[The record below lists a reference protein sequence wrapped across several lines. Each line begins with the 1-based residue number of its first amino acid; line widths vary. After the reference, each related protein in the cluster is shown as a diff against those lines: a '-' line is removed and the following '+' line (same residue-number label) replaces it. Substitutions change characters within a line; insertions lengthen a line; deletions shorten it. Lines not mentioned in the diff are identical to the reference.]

1 MTRKQKKSLCSI
13 ILSAVLLVVAKL
25 LGDVAYVTVSL
36 YILAYLIAGFDT
48 LRKAFRNI
56 LRGNVFDENFLMAI
70 ATIGAIIIKEYTEG
84 VAVMLFYRVGEL
96 FESIAVGKSRKS
108 ISELMDIRPDRA
120 TVIRDGEEIVV
131 SPDEVEV
138 GELIVVAPGEKVAI
152 DGIIVDGSST
162 LDTSALTGESL
173 PRTAAIG
180 DRIQSGFINLSGVIT
195 IKTECTFETSTAAK
209 ILELVE
215 NASSKKTRSEAFITR
230 FARYYTPAVVFS
242 ALALAVIPSIVFGNP
257 LSWVKRAL
265 IFLVIS
271 CPCALVISVPLTF
284 FGAIGCA
291 SKKGILIKGSC
302 YIEQLSKAGIVV
314 FDKTG
319 TLTKGSF
326 SVTAIHENGIGKQRL
341 LELAAISESRSS
353 HPIALSVIRAYG
365 KKPDQSQISSISEV
379 SGQGVIAQIGDDKVY
394 CGNSKLMNS
403 IGIDTP
409 ECHRQGTIVHVAV
422 NGQYEGHIII
432 NDEIKEDA
440 REAITLLSQSGV
452 RRTVM
457 LTGDSEAIAQRVA
470 KELCIDEY
478 HAELLPTDKASLLE
492 KIIEEKDSDSTV
504 VFIGDGI
511 NDAPV
516 ISRADVGIAMG
527 ALGSDAAIEAADV
540 VLMDDKPSKT
550 AFAVKLSKKAIS
562 IARGNIIFA
571 LSVKL
576 LVLILGALGYAGMWL
591 AVFADVGVSVIA
603 ICNAMRTLRIKE

>member
-1 MTRKQKKSLCSI
+1 MTIRQKRSLASI
-13 ILSAVLLVVAKL
+13 ILSGVLLIVGML
-25 LGDVAYVTVSL
+25 LSGRRYISLAIILCAY
-36 YILAYLIAGFDT
+36 IIAGCDV
-48 LRKAFRNI
+48 LKKAFRNI
-56 LRGNVFDENFLMAI
+56 IRGNIFDENFLMSI
-70 ATIGAIIIKEYTEG
+70 ATIGAMIIGEYTEC
-84 VAVMLFYRVGEL
+84 VAVMLFYKLGEL
-96 FESIAVGKSRKS
+96 FESIAVGKSRRS
-108 ISELMDIRPDRA
+108 IAKLMDIRPDVA
-120 TVIRDGEEIVV
+120 TVIRNGEEAEV
-131 SPDEVEV
+131 SPSEVEV
-138 GELIVVAPGEKVAI
+138 GEVILVKPGERVAI
-152 DGIIVDGSST
+152 DGVILSGSCSF
-162 LDTSALTGESL
+162 DTSALTGESL
-173 PRTAAIG
+173 PRNATVG
-180 DRIQSGFINLSGVIT
+180 DRVQSGFINLTGVIT
-195 IKTECTFETSTAAK
+195 LQTECTYDSSTASK
-209 ILELVE
+209 FLELVE

-302 YIEQLSKAGIVV
+302 YIEQLSKAGTVV

-341 LELAAISESRSS
+341 LELAAISESRSG

-379 SGQGVIAQIGDDKVY
+379 SGQGIIAQIGDDKVY
-394 CGNSKLMNS
+394 CGNSKLMGS

-409 ECHRQGTIVHVAV
+409 ECHRQGTVVHVAV
-422 NGQYEGHIII
+422 NGRYEGHIII

-478 HAELLPTDKASLLE
+478 HADLLPTDKASLLE

-562 IARGNIIFA
+562 IARCNIIFA